1 LLKQNFLKM
10 ANKIE
15 QGELEALQKQQ
26 EAKAKIQA
34 DLGALELQKHSLLH
48 AFAQVQGEQ
57 DELTKSLEEKFGKIQ
72 VDLKTGEFSPIEDD
86 AKDIEVVDAEEVK

>member
-1 LLKQNFLKM
+1 M

-26 EAKAKIQA
+26 EAKAKIQS
-34 DLGALELQKHSLLH
+34 DLGALELQKHALLH
-48 AFAQVQGEQ
+48 AFAQVQSEQ
-57 DELTKSLEEKFGKIQ
+57 DELTKALEEKHGKIQ
-72 VDLKTGEFSPIEDD
+72 VDLKTGEFEPIVED